1 LRLIVTGGGTG
12 GHVFPALEIARTA
25 RERGDTVLYLGSLR
39 GMERRACERAGI
51 EFLGF
56 PSQGLPKRPT
66 LAALRIALQLLRSS
80 NMAKRALQR
89 FRPDVVFSTGGYA
102 SAPVVAAARSRRVP
116 YVLHEQNTVPGRVNR
131 MFAGSAKAVAV
142 VFRTGHERFAPVQVV
157 RTGMP
162 IRRELRD
169 CSQGRL
175 PFSQASQGSAPIVFV
190 VGGSQG
196 AARLNDVAI
205 ATATRMAR
213 HSIQWLHVTG
223 PDGYHATLESMRKL
237 AIQSQYEARAYLEAE
252 EMATALF
259 SCTLVLGR
267 SGGSLAE
274 VAAFRK
280 PSILVPYPFSMGDH
294 QRLNAL
300 EFQEMGAAL
309 IIENADLTPATLES
323 RILLWIEDAPMRARA
338 QEALAEWDIP
348 DATDRI
354 MSLIV
359 AAAQ

>member
-1 LRLIVTGGGTG
+1 MRLIVTGGGTG

-25 RERGDTVLYLGSLR
+25 RERGGSVLYLGSQR

-56 PSQGLPKRPT
+56 SSQGLPRRPS
-66 LAALRIALQLLRSS
+66 LATLRIAFHLLRATTL
-80 NMAKRALQR
+80 AKAALKR
-89 FRPDVVFSTGGYA
+89 FRPDVVFSTGGYS

-131 MFAGSAKAVAV
+131 MFASSAAAVAV
-142 VFRTGHERFAPVQVV
+142 VFRTGHERFAPVKVV

-169 CSQGRL
+169 CIQGRL
-175 PFSQASQGSAPIVFV
+175 GFSQVSQDPSPIVLV
-190 VGGSQG
+190 LGGSQG
-196 AARLNDVAI
+196 AARLNDMAL

-213 HSIQWLHVTG
+213 HQIQWLHVTG
-223 PDGYHATLESMRKL
+223 PDGYHATLESLRKL
-237 AIQSQYEARAYLEAE
+237 AIQSRYEARAYLEAE
-252 EMATALF
+252 EMAAALF
-259 SCTLVLGR
+259 SCTLVFGR

-274 VAAFRK
+274 LAAFRK
-280 PSILVPYPFSMGDH
+280 PSVLVPYPFSMGDH
-294 QRLNAL
+294 QRFNAL

-309 IIENADLTPATLES
+309 MIENSDLTPATLES
-323 RILLWIEDAPMRARA
+323 RILLWLENAAMRERA
-338 QEALAEWDIP
+338 SRALAEWDIP

-354 MSLIV
+354 MGLIG
-359 AAAQ
+359 AAAR